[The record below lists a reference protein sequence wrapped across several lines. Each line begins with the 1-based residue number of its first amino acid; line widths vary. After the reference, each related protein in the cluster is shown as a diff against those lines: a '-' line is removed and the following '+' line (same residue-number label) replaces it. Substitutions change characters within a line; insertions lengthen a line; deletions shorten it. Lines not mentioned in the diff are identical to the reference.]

1 MGMEVRGAIHSKS
14 ELCRGPGAPGLGSP
28 PVNLTKQ
35 HALEPG
41 REVLTSNPVT
51 G

>member
-1 MGMEVRGAIHSKS
+1 MGMEVRRATHSKS
-14 ELCRGPGAPGLGSP
+14 ELCRGPGAPGLYLP
-28 PVNLTKQ
+28 PVNLTKE

-41 REVLTSNPVT
+41 REVLTSNPIT